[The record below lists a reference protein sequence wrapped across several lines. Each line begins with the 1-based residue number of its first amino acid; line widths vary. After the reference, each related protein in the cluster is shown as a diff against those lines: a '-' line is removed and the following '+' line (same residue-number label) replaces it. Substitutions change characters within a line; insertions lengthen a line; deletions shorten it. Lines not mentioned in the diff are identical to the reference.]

1 MIKNPPANAGDA
13 RDTSSIPGS
22 GRSSGQVSLVG
33 CSSQS
38 CRGGNAVEQLS
49 RCMCT
54 QDQVLHALCM
64 LPESSQAPQE
74 RGGSLLV
81 LVDETTEASDDCDVP
96 RGTARSQG
104 KICLPPNLVFIT
116 PCGNNFCPCKYL
128 Q

>member
-1 MIKNPPANAGDA
+1 MQE
-13 RDTSSIPGS
+13 T
-22 GRSSGQVSLVG
+22 QVRSLVREDPLD
-33 CSSQS
+33 
-38 CRGGNAVEQLS
+38 RGAWWAAVHGAAGGGDAVEQLS
-49 RCMCT
+49 TCMCT

-74 RGGSLLV
+74 LGGSLLV
-81 LVDETTEASDDCDVP
+81 LVDETTEARDDCDVP

-116 PCGNNFCPCKYL
+116 RCGNNFCPCKYL